1 MKSRHLVLLI
11 LALSS
16 AGCDK
21 PTEETPTPRPA
32 LVRIVE
38 EKPDLNSMILVG
50 EVRPRFESK
59 QGFRVN
65 GKIIERK
72 VDVGASV
79 TKGQVLAR
87 LDPADSA
94 LSATAAQADV
104 QAAEANRDLA
114 AAELTRYRSLFAK
127 NFVSASALDIKVAE
141 LKSAK
146 AKLAQVKSQARISD
160 NQTHYTHLSSDRKG
174 VVTLI
179 HAEPGQVVGAGEL
192 VAQIAGT
199 DELEV
204 LLAIPESRINEV
216 KLNAEISLKL
226 WANPQKIYAGLVR
239 EISPA
244 AETATRT
251 FNVRVSISNADTAVK
266 LGATARVRF
275 SPDND
280 KQALGILIPSAALTE
295 HNGKKSVWVIDANN
309 KAQPRPVDTGQFSE
323 DGIWVTSGLQVG
335 EKIAVAGVHTLL
347 KDQQVKPIIEAAP

>member
-1 MKSRHLVLLI
+1 ML

-16 AGCDK
+16 ASCDK
-21 PTEETPTPRPA
+21 PTEQPPSPRPA

-38 EKPDLNSMILVG
+38 ESPDLNAMILVG

-72 VDVGASV
+72 VDVGAFV
-79 TKGQVLAR
+79 KKGQMLAR
-87 LDPADSA
+87 LDSADSA

-127 NFVSASALDIKVAE
+127 NFVSASALDVKVAE
-141 LKSAK
+141 LKSAN
-146 AKLAQVKSQARISD
+146 AKLAQVQSQARISV
-160 NQTHYTHLSSDRKG
+160 NQTQYTQLSADRNG

-179 HAEPGQVVGAGEL
+179 HAEPGQVVAAGEM

-204 LLAIPESRINEV
+204 LLAVPESRMDEV
-216 KLNAEISLKL
+216 KLNAKVSLKL
-226 WANPQKIYAGLVR
+226 WANPQKIYSGFVR
-239 EISPA
+239 EISPS
-244 AETATRT
+244 AETTTRA
-251 FNVRVSISNADTAVK
+251 FNLRVAIADADAAVK

-275 SPDND
+275 SPRDD
-280 KQALGILIPSAALTE
+280 KQMMGILIPAAALTE
-295 HNGKKSVWVIDANN
+295 HNGSKSVWVIDANN
-309 KAQPRPVDTGQFSE
+309 KAQPRPVVTGPFGE
-323 DGIWVTSGLQVG
+323 DGAWVTSGLQIG

-347 KDQQVKPIIEAAP
+347 KDQQVKPIIEAKP